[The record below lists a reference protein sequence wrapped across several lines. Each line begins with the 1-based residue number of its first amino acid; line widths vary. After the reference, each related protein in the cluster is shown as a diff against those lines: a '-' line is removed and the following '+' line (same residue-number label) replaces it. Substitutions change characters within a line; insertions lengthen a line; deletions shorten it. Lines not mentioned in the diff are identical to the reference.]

1 MDNQNTATND
11 AVFLPPPIDGEQA
24 SAPLALPDDDFVMS
38 LSTAGTPN
46 TPADDG
52 GTGST
57 ASPVTPIHLNRQQ
70 HSAMTMDDD
79 QTAVENGATDESA
92 GLLLPPPDGMGN
104 DEKNDATDVPA
115 KKDDGDEDVPVL
127 AMSGI
132 LPTMATGG
140 GGGGGGTD
148 DSKKNTSGDP
158 SGGGGGGG
166 TANGDNKSKDK

>member
-1 MDNQNTATND
+1 MDNQNTATNND
-11 AVFLPPPIDGEQA
+11 AAVFLPPPIDGEA

-57 ASPVTPIHLNRQQ
+57 VSPVTPIHLNRQQ

-79 QTAVENGATDESA
+79 QAAVDNGVTDDSA

-104 DEKNDATDVPA
+104 DEKNDAADVPA
-115 KKDDGDEDVPVL
+115 KKDDGDENVPVL

-140 GGGGGGTD
+140 GGGAGTG
-148 DSKKNTSGDP
+148 DSKKNAAGDP
-158 SGGGGGGG
+158 TNGGGG
-166 TANGDNKSKDK
+166 TANGENKSKDK